1 MIWNQIIKIFANNVT
16 KKLFNLDGG
25 EKKKHIRQSFDTQQ
39 KLLLSTQLYTT
50 LRKKERDE
58 RERESTKVPN
68 RVIEAGELIQ

>member
-1 MIWNQIIKIFANNVT
+1 MVEK
-16 KKLFNLDGG
+16 
-25 EKKKHIRQSFDTQQ
+25 KKKHIRQSFDTQQ